1 MKLIKETLEAI
12 MKSQKI
18 NIKDISTE
26 NKPFLYGLLNTM
38 EDLSEKANK
47 QTKEYEKM
55 FLKIQRIS
63 ENITNK
69 KTACKIIS
77 KEISS
82 LNIPH
87 SKQQKN
93 NCKTIKFY
101 RARKILI
108 VSLLILVIL
117 FASLFGAFAFS
128 SDFRHAAV
136 EVFEDDGDDYSRVSS
151 ASADRGTA
159 DAVTFTFINYT
170 AINCKGGRKGMEA
183 SFLAKP

>member
-1 MKLIKETLEAI
+1 L
-12 MKSQKI
+12 KSSI
-18 NIKDISTE
+18 
-26 NKPFLYGLLNTM
+26 Y
-38 EDLSEKANK
+38 EDLE
-47 QTKEYEKM
+47 
-55 FLKIQRIS
+55 
-63 ENITNK
+63 
-69 KTACKIIS
+69 
-77 KEISS
+77 KEIDNLDEKSLQRLQDLIIGMNVQASLKKQSCSNFNSS
-82 LNIPH
+82 
-87 SKQQKN
+87 
-93 NCKTIKFY
+93 
-101 RARKILI
+101 RKLKKWIFI
-108 VSLLILVIL
+108 SLLCLVIL